1 MTTIAIER
9 TATVSEAE
17 NEHRTRIEPAV
28 VERER
33 AGPGRETALRAAARR
48 NGLTMKELAIM
59 IGVTP
64 NHLSQIAAGGKRWT
78 AETREKA
85 EAVLGEVPVQGFVER
100 HEDVVVGE
108 SSRIRERAREMGMS
122 MKDLA
127 ERVGV
132 SYGYMVQAS
141 RGRRTMGPKVRA
153 RVESAL
159 QAPAEIAPA
168 AIPSLD
174 RDAVFER
181 LNAHGIS
188 QNEAA
193 RRAGIS
199 SGHLS
204 QIVNGQR
211 DPSPGVLKRLHGVLF
226 RRTSS
231 EARVVPAEVEVLVWR
246 KGDRRGMV
254 VRGAGGPGGDTI
266 RSGGRAPWG
275 AKAESAYRAGY
286 DGRGV
291 LSFESVVA
299 PGCSALL
306 VRPEALAA

>member
-1 MTTIAIER
+1 MTTISIGRHVAAPDAGR
-9 TATVSEAE
+9 APVDRADDAE
-17 NEHRTRIEPAV
+17 TG
-28 VERER
+28 R
-33 AGPGRETALRAAARR
+33 AGPGRETALRAAARSR
-48 NGLTMKELAIM
+48 GLTMKELAVM
-59 IGVTP
+59 IGVSP

-78 AETREKA
+78 AATREKA
-85 EAVLGEVPVQGFVER
+85 EAVLGEVPAQGFVELR
-100 HEDVVVGE
+100 EKVVEGE
-108 SSRIRERAREMGMS
+108 SSRIRERARELGMS

-127 ERVGV
+127 ERAGV

-168 AIPSLD
+168 TVPSVD
-174 RDAVFER
+174 RHAVFER

-226 RRTSS
+226 RRTRS

-246 KGDRRGMV
+246 KGERRGMV
-254 VRGAGGPGGDTI
+254 ARGAGGPGGDTI
-266 RSGGRAPWG
+266 RAGGRVPRG
-275 AKAESAYRAGY
+275 ARAESAYRAGY
-286 DGRGV
+286 DGRGA
-291 LSFESVVA
+291 LSFESVAV

-306 VRPEALAA
+306 ARPETAAAA

>member
-1 MTTIAIER
+1 MTTITIER
-9 TATVSEAE
+9 HVASSDAGNPSE
-17 NEHRTRIEPAV
+17 NRTDDTEHR
-28 VERER
+28 R

-48 NGLTMKELAIM
+48 RGLTVKDLAVM

-78 AETREKA
+78 AATREKA
-85 EAVLGEVPVQGFVER
+85 EAVLGEVPAQGFVER
-100 HEDVVVGE
+100 PEKVVEGE
-108 SSRIRERAREMGMS
+108 SSRIRERARELGMS

-168 AIPSLD
+168 TLPSVD
-174 RDAVFER
+174 RQAVFER

-226 RRTSS
+226 RRTRS
-231 EARVVPAEVEVLVWR
+231 EARVVPAEVEVLGCR
-246 KGDRRGMV
+246 KGDRRGLV

-266 RSGGRAPWG
+266 RSGGRVPWG
-275 AKAESAYRAGY
+275 AQAERAYRAGY

-291 LSFESVVA
+291 LSFESVAV
-299 PGCSALL
+299 PGCSAML
-306 VRPEALAA
+306 VRPEAVAA

>member
-1 MTTIAIER
+1 MTTISIER
-9 TATVSEAE
+9 RIALSDADQAAAKRAE
-17 NEHRTRIEPAV
+17 DA
-28 VERER
+28 ERVR
-33 AGPGRETALRAAARR
+33 DGAGRETALRAAARR
-48 NGLTMKELAIM
+48 NGLTMKELAVL

-78 AETREKA
+78 VATREKA
-85 EAVLGEVPVQGFVER
+85 EAVLGEVPAQGFVER
-100 HEDVVVGE
+100 REKVVEGG
-108 SSRIRERAREMGMS
+108 SSRIRERARELGMS

-168 AIPSLD
+168 TTPSVD
-174 RDAVFER
+174 RHAVFER

-204 QIVNGQR
+204 QIVNGLR
-211 DPSPGVLKRLHGVLF
+211 APSPGVLKRLHGVLF

-246 KGDRRGMV
+246 KGERRGMV
-254 VRGAGGPGGDTI
+254 ARGAGGPGDRPI
-266 RSGGRAPWG
+266 RSGGRAPRG
-275 AKAESAYRAGY
+275 AHVERAYRAGY

-291 LSFESVVA
+291 LSFESLAV
-299 PGCSALL
+299 PGCSAML
-306 VRPEALAA
+306 VRPEVLAA

>member
-1 MTTIAIER
+1 MTTISIER
-9 TATVSEAE
+9 PVSASDADEAPS
-17 NEHRTRIEPAV
+17 NRGSA
-28 VERER
+28 
-33 AGPGRETALRAAARR
+33 GRETALRAAARR
-48 NGLTMKELAIM
+48 RGLTMKELAVM

-78 AETREKA
+78 AETRGKA
-85 EAVLGEVPVQGFVER
+85 EAVLGEVPAQGFVER
-100 HEDVVVGE
+100 RRDIVHGE
-108 SSRIRERAREMGMS
+108 SSRIRERARELGMS

-127 ERVGV
+127 ERAGV

-159 QAPAEIAPA
+159 KAPAEIAPA
-168 AIPSLD
+168 QTAAVD
-174 RDAVFER
+174 RDVVFAR

-211 DPSPGVLKRLHGVLF
+211 DPSPGVLKKLHGALF
-226 RRTSS
+226 RPTRS
-231 EARVVPAEVEVLVWR
+231 EARVVPAEVEVLGWR
-246 KGDRRGMV
+246 KGGRRGVV
-254 VRGAGGPGGDTI
+254 VREAGGPGDRPI

-275 AKAESAYRAGY
+275 AHAEFAYRAGY
-286 DGRGV
+286 GGRGE
-291 LSFESVVA
+291 LTFESVVA

-306 VRPEALAA
+306 VHPETMAA